1 MKKLMLTMAAM
12 MVAVCT
18 FAAELNIYA
27 SGLKAGGMSAD
38 KKVQIEYLLNAPATS
53 VLVEVLGADN
63 SVVGSVSLTD
73 ALLLAKG
80 RHTATL
86 DLDTLAEGTYSWRIT
101 ATAEATQALEE
112 VTDASLGIYNYYM
125 PMGIAVDRSTE
136 SAYFGR
142 VYVTEAP
149 DGASD
154 GATTRSKTMTHG
166 VYIYDALL
174 QDVTGQ
180 GITGYKGNVTWANY
194 SNNGPKRIAVAEDG
208 CVFIADNNGGS
219 ETLSATSG
227 VWMMN
232 PANPNE
238 DFKEV
243 LAVSGRGTTFKA
255 IAALDVE
262 GTGADRVMYVLD
274 NISTSTGAL
283 IKFPIGEATQPY
295 AQAGDTILSA
305 DDMAMASLHCAV
317 RTDGRGGFW
326 IAQNRWGA
334 DSYPALMHI
343 NASKVRDF
351 TSDATLLPFS
361 ANISYRGQLDLNA
374 DKTKLAIG
382 SDKKGVVFSIAYDE
396 ATGVPTLTRLYET
409 AQLGNNIDGIAFD
422 IADNLYVASASSER
436 FYAFATPKA
445 DNSFVTPAPATQAI
459 VITNT
464 VVNVTGVS
472 LDVTTADMKVGEQ
485 KTLVATVAPDEATN
499 KTVTW
504 SSSDETVATVTSEG
518 QVSALKAGTAT
529 ITVTTA
535 DGAKTAECTI
545 TVTNVDVESVS
556 LNKETLSLYPGE
568 TGQLTATVAPAN
580 ATNKDVTWATS
591 DEAVATVSE
600 NGLVT
605 ALASGEATIT
615 VTTVDGEKTAVCE
628 VTILVPEYPNVMA
641 YELKLVANDE
651 VGFNL
656 NAPATE
662 VKVLAYDAD
671 ETEYVVAT
679 VTNAKAEYQT
689 VKIDV
694 SELPAGV
701 YTWAVEASAELVAE
715 DEPVLVHQY
724 TTPLMKAAR
733 GVALNSDYNS
743 PFFGQLYVADGGSAA
758 ENSGLYVFD
767 PKLNGGEQ
775 LYTTGWSSS
784 MASPM
789 RSHVG
794 EDGLVYIT
802 DWSDN
807 EGNIRIFD
815 PGNPTTDNVVFGGT
829 FSGANGVWNTEEGKY
844 IHGSISSCYV
854 VGNGAER
861 TLYTFDEDYTP
872 SEGHTMCLLRYDIG
886 ELTAPWA
893 GEPSA
898 VVYNNADNFEQN
910 GDSKILPSIVGGW
923 WISQDRANDSQAI
936 PALIHVAADG
946 TVNYNSNGAHGGRTR
961 GALAFNE
968 DQTYCATAADNVIR
982 IWAVEWSDTGVPT
995 MQVEQICRTTFG
1007 AQNSSSCYDIAI
1019 DRALNVYASGNNAP
1033 LCVWALVKEE
1043 NKCTTPAAANLTF
1056 VVEQQDDALENIEAQ
1071 QTLRGVYDMTGRY
1084 LGEQIDNLPKGA
1096 YIVNGEKVIK

>member
-1 MKKLMLTMAAM
+1 MAAM

-38 KKVQIEYLLNAPATS
+38 KKVQVEYLLNAPATS
-53 VLVEVLGADN
+53 VLIEVLNADA
-63 SVVGSVSLTD
+63 SVALSVPLTD
-73 ALLLAKG
+73 ADLLTKG

-86 DLDTLAEGTYSWRIT
+86 DLATLAEGTYAWRVT
-101 ATAEATQALEE
+101 AAAEAQTE
-112 VTDASLGIYNYYM
+112 VEMVSDNSAAYILYAPKGVAVNYYPDTEDFGTVYVSM
-125 PMGIAVDRSTE
+125 PTNGANDGMTETSKTQQMGI
-136 SAYFGR
+136 F
-142 VYVTEAP
+142 
-149 DGASD
+149 
-154 GATTRSKTMTHG
+154 MWN
-166 VYIYDALL
+166 ALL
-174 QDVTGQ
+174 ELQNAGNA
-180 GITGYKGNVTWANY
+180 GYKGGVEWAAG
-194 SNNGPKRIAVAEDG
+194 SPFRVRVAEDG
-208 CVFIADNNGGS
+208 NVFVDGYN
-219 ETLSATSG
+219 EDLHG
-227 VWMMN
+227 VWMIDGKMAGN
-232 PANPNE
+232 FEKVLTNTGKCYGFDVEKSANGYSFYTME
-238 DFKEV
+238 DIVYQNTGSVKKYVDVEV
-243 LAVSGRGTTFKA
+243 PYSGAGVEVADIKNLWAQTWSNLALDGKGGMFLSQYRGTDATN
-255 IAALDVE
+255 L
-262 GTGADRVMYVLD
+262 
-274 NISTSTGAL
+274 
-283 IKFPIGEATQPY
+283 PILAH
-295 AQAGDTILSA
+295 LSA
-305 DDMAMASLHCAV
+305 DGVFDWFSATANLGLATTTRGAMAV
-317 RTDGRGGFW
+317 NKD
-326 IAQNRWGA
+326 
-334 DSYPALMHI
+334 
-343 NASKVRDF
+343 K
-351 TSDATLLPFS
+351 TLL
-361 ANISYRGQLDLNA
+361 AAGNRA
-374 DKTKLAIG
+374 DGNTVK
-382 SDKKGVVFSIAYDE
+382 VFTITWNE
-396 ATGVPTLTRLYET
+396 NVPVLTFAYET
-409 AQLGNNIDGIAFD
+409 PTFAGGNNDGVAFD
-422 IADNLYVASASSER
+422 YADNLYSVNSGNELL
-436 FYAFATPKA
+436 YVWATPKA
-445 DNSFVTPAPATQAI
+445 DNSAVTPAPATQAI

-485 KTLVATVAPDEATN
+485 KTLVATVEPAEATN

-545 TVTNVDVESVS
+545 TITNVDVESVS

-568 TGQLTATVAPAN
+568 TGQLTATIAPAN

-605 ALASGEATIT
+605 AQASGEATIT

-789 RSHVG
+789 RSQVG

-829 FSGANGVWNTEEGKY
+829 FSGANGVWNTEEGKF

-854 VGNGAER
+854 IGNGAER